1 MNIQQSLLGAVSAL
15 SFMNPFGNFLPKQR
29 ARARSINVDKT
40 RNNGPADRRQR
51 LLRAATIGDIL
62 QSAIGDLH
70 PATGSVPKTYAVSV
84 RPSKEAYAAA
94 ETRYRARMI
103 RRVERWFRA
112 NPDAAPADAP
122 GHLRDWV

>member
-70 PATGSVPKTYAVSV
+70 PATGSVPKTYAVS
-84 RPSKEAYAAA
+84 KEAYAAA